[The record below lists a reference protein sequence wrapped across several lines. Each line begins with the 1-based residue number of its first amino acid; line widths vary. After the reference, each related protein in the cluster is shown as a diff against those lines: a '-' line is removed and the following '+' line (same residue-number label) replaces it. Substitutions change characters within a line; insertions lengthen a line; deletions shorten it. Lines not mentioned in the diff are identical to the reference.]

1 MKRNRVVAMLMAG
14 IMAISQPVSIYAS
27 EDNINEIQTQTEDDS
42 GGSINEESQEISDA
56 LQEPEISNEFEA
68 EQKQEDSTIQQEAQN
83 EEPGNENT
91 EDQGDFSVEDFS
103 DGDQKSNDIA
113 YPSDENTTKELDWSG
128 CLTGFDNSNIKI
140 FISCE
145 DGTDM
150 EKDDILSVTDMNE
163 KELEKIASKIN
174 EQFVDSSVSTVSAF
188 DIKRMDA
195 NNTEKE
201 NNKSYRITVLT
212 NDVSKIKE
220 AHLYHQIEDGSMEE
234 LTFTLGST
242 EKGEQKIEFVSSGGL
257 GVFSFVNVE
266 KNSSSE
272 SQDGVEPTDSDKEVN
287 NDIAAEEENKEND
300 ISESKNTTPDL
311 NVDESQ
317 SKEENDE
324 KSDEKSD
331 NGNDNKN
338 DDESKTTAKADT
350 EIKEDKD
357 EAVTPVSIDEFH
369 VSFVSGANSIDG
381 KNVWNPS
388 DPVSGHAFIYRVD
401 YTMSG
406 VFSTDIG
413 AFKIELPLHIL
424 KDKDGN
430 WADTFNCP
438 YRIRTDNM
446 GDDAPDFVYEVD
458 EESNKVTIYNY
469 KPYPTG
475 EAGYVEVSYETAK
488 NTVSYIDM
496 GSSTKVKAKVY
507 ATNAASTVTAESEAD
522 EVYIDTHATIAYT
535 QKKKPK
541 LYKTWDSTWGEEPS
555 DSKDY
560 YYLVWP
566 IRSYINKNT
575 SSYDFYLNDTIA
587 DMGSEVVGYRFS
599 GESGFSKKNH
609 TDNILSYGDRYD
621 YVLTRYSKKKADE
634 ATKSNKRY
642 DIHNDI
648 EAVVSPSDH
657 VDEDTNALSSYD
669 WYYEA
674 PVYIGKKGEF
684 WAEKYG
690 IYGEYNRV
698 ESSEDI
704 SNYTLGE
711 FESGENDTLSYLKYH
726 AIGDGSPYTF
736 SLADGATGT
745 VEDALN
751 GLYWKKNVDYN
762 LIDDG
767 IYIEGTKL
775 NDDDYDIAQAELNPV
790 VKEADFDETTY
801 TFKSRKKTT
810 GFTEENNITVM
821 IRTST
826 GGWKEAAVYNLNSK
840 KYENINIEYVKKAN
854 KRILQFNAG
863 VKALQYKCSQSY
875 YYTELNIY
883 PEISLFR
890 TEHIQEILKNNPEKI
905 AVSNEINFVVSQNKK
920 TILDRTT
927 RGTDYVQKVTRE
939 SEIKKDVIKTQNIKK
954 EARFEVTWNAHFKEK
969 YIDDNGIRYIYQNN
983 GKFYDL
989 LPLGCDFDTESLV
1002 VSESGIAM
1010 TNGEYQYSLKENY
1023 KNTGRTLLTV
1033 DIFIP
1038 TKNEYTIQYN
1048 TSHDYNSINDY
1059 GRSLLNSIVYESG
1072 NDKIGE
1078 GLPDNGGNITDK
1090 DILKDIDPD
1099 TNAKKF
1105 AYAEARYEVNFP
1117 VAAVTGLKKQIKNS
1131 VSRKYSYDEVIH
1143 KNEKYSYKIR
1153 LTNDSITKAKDIV
1166 FFDSLENFYQNQGQN
1181 APTIS
1186 SDWKGTLRGVDVSQ
1200 MAYKGAAP
1208 VIYLSKVSGLNPQ
1221 DHNDLKEKDGNGNSI
1236 WLEYEKFSKE
1246 YGLEKATAI
1255 AIDATRNEDGSE
1267 FMLDEKESISAII
1280 YMQAPS
1286 EDKSNKQDP
1295 IAYNN
1300 IFVQRTA
1307 IKEIGNEITEIP
1319 QFYHQDYTQAHYRI
1333 SSDIGFKKVDA
1344 TETTVGI
1351 KGITYKLTGT
1361 SDYGTVYNEER
1372 VSDKNGQ
1379 MMFSNI
1385 EKGKYEISEIKCSD
1399 DWQLNKEA
1407 YVITVNGKGEVEING
1422 LNVNDEGL
1430 YILQDEPR
1438 YHADVTFQKINN
1450 VTGGAVEGVVFKLSG
1465 TSEYDSEYTLY
1476 VKSNKIGRVSFKNI
1490 ELGTYELKEVEAPD
1504 GYIKSKKTFTVKVD
1518 EAGKATI
1525 YDGDKEL
1532 SVNGNGYYQIENEP
1546 YHTIRFLKSSTYG
1559 DNIYLEGAEFSLTGI
1574 SDYGTSV
1581 NQTATSGKAEDG
1593 GLVVFSN
1600 LEPGTYTLRET
1611 KAPSGHYLDEKP
1623 YKVVIKKDGTFTID
1637 GLDKIHFGKSK
1648 K

>member
-83 EEPGNENT
+83 EEPGNEST

-174 EQFVDSSVSTVSAF
+174 EQFVDSSVSTISAF

-201 NNKSYRITVLT
+201 NNKSYRITVLA
-212 NDVSKIKE
+212 NDASKIKE

-287 NDIAAEEENKEND
+287 NDMAAEEENKEND

-317 SKEENDE
+317 SKE
-324 KSDEKSD
+324 KSDEKS
-331 NGNDNKN
+331 DNKN
-338 DDESKTTAKADT
+338 DDESKTTAKADM

-541 LYKTWDSTWGEEPS
+541 LYKTWDGTWGEEPS
-555 DSKDY
+555 DSKEY

-840 KYENINIEYVKKAN
+840 KYENINIAYVKK
-854 KRILQFNAG
+854 
-863 VKALQYKCSQSY
+863 
-875 YYTELNIY
+875 
-883 PEISLFR
+883 
-890 TEHIQEILKNNPEKI
+890 
-905 AVSNEINFVVSQNKK
+905 
-920 TILDRTT
+920 
-927 RGTDYVQKVTRE
+927 
-939 SEIKKDVIKTQNIKK
+939 
-954 EARFEVTWNAHFKEK
+954 
-969 YIDDNGIRYIYQNN
+969 
-983 GKFYDL
+983 
-989 LPLGCDFDTESLV
+989 
-1002 VSESGIAM
+1002 
-1010 TNGEYQYSLKENY
+1010 
-1023 KNTGRTLLTV
+1023 
-1033 DIFIP
+1033 
-1038 TKNEYTIQYN
+1038 
-1048 TSHDYNSINDY
+1048 
-1059 GRSLLNSIVYESG
+1059 
-1072 NDKIGE
+1072 
-1078 GLPDNGGNITDK
+1078 
-1090 DILKDIDPD
+1090 
-1099 TNAKKF
+1099 
-1105 AYAEARYEVNFP
+1105 
-1117 VAAVTGLKKQIKNS
+1117 
-1131 VSRKYSYDEVIH
+1131 
-1143 KNEKYSYKIR
+1143 
-1153 LTNDSITKAKDIV
+1153 
-1166 FFDSLENFYQNQGQN
+1166 
-1181 APTIS
+1181 
-1186 SDWKGTLRGVDVSQ
+1186 
-1200 MAYKGAAP
+1200 
-1208 VIYLSKVSGLNPQ
+1208 
-1221 DHNDLKEKDGNGNSI
+1221 
-1236 WLEYEKFSKE
+1236 
-1246 YGLEKATAI
+1246 
-1255 AIDATRNEDGSE
+1255 
-1267 FMLDEKESISAII
+1267 
-1280 YMQAPS
+1280 
-1286 EDKSNKQDP
+1286 
-1295 IAYNN
+1295 
-1300 IFVQRTA
+1300 
-1307 IKEIGNEITEIP
+1307 
-1319 QFYHQDYTQAHYRI
+1319 
-1333 SSDIGFKKVDA
+1333 
-1344 TETTVGI
+1344 
-1351 KGITYKLTGT
+1351 
-1361 SDYGTVYNEER
+1361 
-1372 VSDKNGQ
+1372 
-1379 MMFSNI
+1379 
-1385 EKGKYEISEIKCSD
+1385 
-1399 DWQLNKEA
+1399 A

-1490 ELGTYELKEVEAPD
+1490 ELGTYELKEVEAPE

-1518 EAGKATI
+1518 EAGKSTI

>member
-1 MKRNRVVAMLMAG
+1 M
-14 IMAISQPVSIYAS
+14 
-27 EDNINEIQTQTEDDS
+27 
-42 GGSINEESQEISDA
+42 
-56 LQEPEISNEFEA
+56 
-68 EQKQEDSTIQQEAQN
+68 
-83 EEPGNENT
+83 
-91 EDQGDFSVEDFS
+91 
-103 DGDQKSNDIA
+103 
-113 YPSDENTTKELDWSG
+113 
-128 CLTGFDNSNIKI
+128 
-140 FISCE
+140 
-145 DGTDM
+145 
-150 EKDDILSVTDMNE
+150 
-163 KELEKIASKIN
+163 
-174 EQFVDSSVSTVSAF
+174 
-188 DIKRMDA
+188 
-195 NNTEKE
+195 
-201 NNKSYRITVLT
+201 
-212 NDVSKIKE
+212 
-220 AHLYHQIEDGSMEE
+220 
-234 LTFTLGST
+234 
-242 EKGEQKIEFVSSGGL
+242 
-257 GVFSFVNVE
+257 
-266 KNSSSE
+266 
-272 SQDGVEPTDSDKEVN
+272 
-287 NDIAAEEENKEND
+287 
-300 ISESKNTTPDL
+300 
-311 NVDESQ
+311 
-317 SKEENDE
+317 
-324 KSDEKSD
+324 
-331 NGNDNKN
+331 
-338 DDESKTTAKADT
+338 
-350 EIKEDKD
+350 
-357 EAVTPVSIDEFH
+357 
-369 VSFVSGANSIDG
+369 
-381 KNVWNPS
+381 
-388 DPVSGHAFIYRVD
+388 
-401 YTMSG
+401 
-406 VFSTDIG
+406 
-413 AFKIELPLHIL
+413 
-424 KDKDGN
+424 
-430 WADTFNCP
+430 
-438 YRIRTDNM
+438 
-446 GDDAPDFVYEVD
+446 
-458 EESNKVTIYNY
+458 
-469 KPYPTG
+469 
-475 EAGYVEVSYETAK
+475 
-488 NTVSYIDM
+488 
-496 GSSTKVKAKVY
+496 
-507 ATNAASTVTAESEAD
+507 
-522 EVYIDTHATIAYT
+522 
-535 QKKKPK
+535 
-541 LYKTWDSTWGEEPS
+541 
-555 DSKDY
+555 
-560 YYLVWP
+560 
-566 IRSYINKNT
+566 
-575 SSYDFYLNDTIA
+575 
-587 DMGSEVVGYRFS
+587 
-599 GESGFSKKNH
+599 
-609 TDNILSYGDRYD
+609 
-621 YVLTRYSKKKADE
+621 
-634 ATKSNKRY
+634 
-642 DIHNDI
+642 
-648 EAVVSPSDH
+648 
-657 VDEDTNALSSYD
+657 
-669 WYYEA
+669 
-674 PVYIGKKGEF
+674 
-684 WAEKYG
+684 
-690 IYGEYNRV
+690 
-698 ESSEDI
+698 
-704 SNYTLGE
+704 
-711 FESGENDTLSYLKYH
+711 
-726 AIGDGSPYTF
+726 
-736 SLADGATGT
+736 
-745 VEDALN
+745 
-751 GLYWKKNVDYN
+751 
-762 LIDDG
+762 
-767 IYIEGTKL
+767 
-775 NDDDYDIAQAELNPV
+775 
-790 VKEADFDETTY
+790 
-801 TFKSRKKTT
+801 
-810 GFTEENNITVM
+810 
-821 IRTST
+821 
-826 GGWKEAAVYNLNSK
+826 
-840 KYENINIEYVKKAN
+840 
-854 KRILQFNAG
+854 
-863 VKALQYKCSQSY
+863 
-875 YYTELNIY
+875 
-883 PEISLFR
+883 
-890 TEHIQEILKNNPEKI
+890 
-905 AVSNEINFVVSQNKK
+905 
-920 TILDRTT
+920 
-927 RGTDYVQKVTRE
+927 
-939 SEIKKDVIKTQNIKK
+939 
-954 EARFEVTWNAHFKEK
+954 
-969 YIDDNGIRYIYQNN
+969 
-983 GKFYDL
+983 
-989 LPLGCDFDTESLV
+989 
-1002 VSESGIAM
+1002 
-1010 TNGEYQYSLKENY
+1010 
-1023 KNTGRTLLTV
+1023 
-1033 DIFIP
+1033 
-1038 TKNEYTIQYN
+1038 
-1048 TSHDYNSINDY
+1048 
-1059 GRSLLNSIVYESG
+1059 
-1072 NDKIGE
+1072 
-1078 GLPDNGGNITDK
+1078 
-1090 DILKDIDPD
+1090 KDIDPD

>member
-1 MKRNRVVAMLMAG
+1 MLMAG

-83 EEPGNENT
+83 EEPGNEST

-174 EQFVDSSVSTVSAF
+174 EQFVDSSVSTISAF

-201 NNKSYRITVLT
+201 NNKSYRITVLA
-212 NDVSKIKE
+212 NDASKIKE

-287 NDIAAEEENKEND
+287 NDMAAEEENKEND

-317 SKEENDE
+317 SKE
-324 KSDEKSD
+324 KSDEKS
-331 NGNDNKN
+331 DNKN
-338 DDESKTTAKADT
+338 DDESKTTAKADM

-541 LYKTWDSTWGEEPS
+541 LYKTWDGTWGEEPS
-555 DSKDY
+555 DSKEY

-840 KYENINIEYVKKAN
+840 KYENINIAYVKK
-854 KRILQFNAG
+854 
-863 VKALQYKCSQSY
+863 
-875 YYTELNIY
+875 
-883 PEISLFR
+883 
-890 TEHIQEILKNNPEKI
+890 
-905 AVSNEINFVVSQNKK
+905 
-920 TILDRTT
+920 
-927 RGTDYVQKVTRE
+927 
-939 SEIKKDVIKTQNIKK
+939 
-954 EARFEVTWNAHFKEK
+954 
-969 YIDDNGIRYIYQNN
+969 
-983 GKFYDL
+983 
-989 LPLGCDFDTESLV
+989 
-1002 VSESGIAM
+1002 
-1010 TNGEYQYSLKENY
+1010 
-1023 KNTGRTLLTV
+1023 
-1033 DIFIP
+1033 
-1038 TKNEYTIQYN
+1038 
-1048 TSHDYNSINDY
+1048 
-1059 GRSLLNSIVYESG
+1059 
-1072 NDKIGE
+1072 
-1078 GLPDNGGNITDK
+1078 
-1090 DILKDIDPD
+1090 
-1099 TNAKKF
+1099 
-1105 AYAEARYEVNFP
+1105 
-1117 VAAVTGLKKQIKNS
+1117 
-1131 VSRKYSYDEVIH
+1131 
-1143 KNEKYSYKIR
+1143 
-1153 LTNDSITKAKDIV
+1153 
-1166 FFDSLENFYQNQGQN
+1166 
-1181 APTIS
+1181 
-1186 SDWKGTLRGVDVSQ
+1186 
-1200 MAYKGAAP
+1200 
-1208 VIYLSKVSGLNPQ
+1208 
-1221 DHNDLKEKDGNGNSI
+1221 
-1236 WLEYEKFSKE
+1236 
-1246 YGLEKATAI
+1246 
-1255 AIDATRNEDGSE
+1255 
-1267 FMLDEKESISAII
+1267 
-1280 YMQAPS
+1280 
-1286 EDKSNKQDP
+1286 
-1295 IAYNN
+1295 
-1300 IFVQRTA
+1300 
-1307 IKEIGNEITEIP
+1307 
-1319 QFYHQDYTQAHYRI
+1319 
-1333 SSDIGFKKVDA
+1333 
-1344 TETTVGI
+1344 
-1351 KGITYKLTGT
+1351 
-1361 SDYGTVYNEER
+1361 
-1372 VSDKNGQ
+1372 
-1379 MMFSNI
+1379 
-1385 EKGKYEISEIKCSD
+1385 
-1399 DWQLNKEA
+1399 A

-1490 ELGTYELKEVEAPD
+1490 ELGTYELKEVEAPE

-1518 EAGKATI
+1518 EAGKSTI

>member
-83 EEPGNENT
+83 EEPGNEST
-91 EDQGDFSVEDFS
+91 EDQGDSSVEDFS
-103 DGDQKSNDIA
+103 DGDRESNDIA
-113 YPSDENTTKELDWSG
+113 YPSDENITKELDWSG

-174 EQFVDSSVSTVSAF
+174 EQLVDSSVSTISAF

-201 NNKSYRITVLT
+201 NNKSYRITVLA

-234 LTFTLGST
+234 LTFTFGST

-266 KNSSSE
+266 KHSSSE
-272 SQDGVEPTDSDKEVN
+272 SQDGVEPTDSDKEIN
-287 NDIAAEEENKEND
+287 NDMAAEEENKEND

-311 NVDESQ
+311 NVDKSQ
-317 SKEENDE
+317 GKEENE
-324 KSDEKSD
+324 ENSDEKSD

-507 ATNAASTVTAESEAD
+507 ATNAASTVTAESEAN

-555 DSKDY
+555 DSKEY

-634 ATKSNKRY
+634 VTKSNKRY

-745 VEDALN
+745 VED
-751 GLYWKKNVDYN
+751 
-762 LIDDG
+762 
-767 IYIEGTKL
+767 
-775 NDDDYDIAQAELNPV
+775 
-790 VKEADFDETTY
+790 
-801 TFKSRKKTT
+801 
-810 GFTEENNITVM
+810 
-821 IRTST
+821 
-826 GGWKEAAVYNLNSK
+826 
-840 KYENINIEYVKKAN
+840 
-854 KRILQFNAG
+854 
-863 VKALQYKCSQSY
+863 
-875 YYTELNIY
+875 
-883 PEISLFR
+883 
-890 TEHIQEILKNNPEKI
+890 
-905 AVSNEINFVVSQNKK
+905 
-920 TILDRTT
+920 
-927 RGTDYVQKVTRE
+927 
-939 SEIKKDVIKTQNIKK
+939 
-954 EARFEVTWNAHFKEK
+954 
-969 YIDDNGIRYIYQNN
+969 
-983 GKFYDL
+983 
-989 LPLGCDFDTESLV
+989 
-1002 VSESGIAM
+1002 
-1010 TNGEYQYSLKENY
+1010 
-1023 KNTGRTLLTV
+1023 
-1033 DIFIP
+1033 
-1038 TKNEYTIQYN
+1038 
-1048 TSHDYNSINDY
+1048 
-1059 GRSLLNSIVYESG
+1059 
-1072 NDKIGE
+1072 
-1078 GLPDNGGNITDK
+1078 
-1090 DILKDIDPD
+1090 
-1099 TNAKKF
+1099 
-1105 AYAEARYEVNFP
+1105 
-1117 VAAVTGLKKQIKNS
+1117 
-1131 VSRKYSYDEVIH
+1131 
-1143 KNEKYSYKIR
+1143 
-1153 LTNDSITKAKDIV
+1153 
-1166 FFDSLENFYQNQGQN
+1166 
-1181 APTIS
+1181 
-1186 SDWKGTLRGVDVSQ
+1186 
-1200 MAYKGAAP
+1200 
-1208 VIYLSKVSGLNPQ
+1208 
-1221 DHNDLKEKDGNGNSI
+1221 
-1236 WLEYEKFSKE
+1236 
-1246 YGLEKATAI
+1246 
-1255 AIDATRNEDGSE
+1255 GSE

-1280 YMQAPS
+1280 YMQAPL

-1611 KAPSGHYLDEKP
+1611 KAPSGHYLDGKP
-1623 YKVVIKKDGTFTID
+1623 YKVVIKKDGSFTID
-1637 GLDKIHFGKSK
+1637 GLDKINFGKSK